1 MSTVHIHTEYLGM
14 GHWTA
19 VDMNSYDGAREG
31 IHTER
36 GIGET
41 EQEAINDLLEQ
52 LEEADVMEA

>member
-1 MSTVHIHTEYLGM
+1 MRTLKIHTEYLGM
-14 GHWTA
+14 GYWTA
-19 VDMNSYDGAREG
+19 VDMNSYDGAPDS